1 MAIIAVFIVAAYA
14 NSPVLG
20 VGGDPKDAACVI
32 RQIVPDSAAE
42 KAGLQVG
49 DIVIAFNG
57 QAIRDFPHL
66 AKTVRLYQIGDTIP
80 VSINRA
86 GSSMEVNVVLQRRG
100 GP

>member
-1 MAIIAVFIVAAYA
+1 MMAAYA

-20 VGGDPKDAACVI
+20 VAGAPDDSVCVI
-32 RQIVPDSAAE
+32 RHVVQDSAAS

-49 DIVIAFNG
+49 DVVIAFNG

-66 AKTVRLYQIGDTIP
+66 AKSVRLYQPGDTIA

-86 GSSMEVNVVLQRRG
+86 GSTMKVNVVLQRRG